1 MDFRNITIE
10 NISLKKKTKNSY
22 NILYNNT
29 NLEFYTIL
37 LFCPFGLEEKYN
49 DFFINFKIETIDTH
63 KNTIDTHKNTI
74 DTHKNTI
81 DNDFYDFLIKLELN
95 IKTLVNNL
103 EKSDYIINS
112 QINKKTN
119 MLYTK
124 LLKKNNKVFCKYTNK
139 DNENLNIYKI
149 EKKKYYFC
157 RLICDS
163 LWITNNTIYFK
174 YKIKELIL
182 NN

>member
-1 MDFRNITIE
+1 MDFRDITID
-10 NISLKKKTKNSY
+10 NIDLRKKTKNSY
-22 NILYNNT
+22 DILYNNT
-29 NLEFYTIL
+29 TLEFYTIL

-49 DFFINFKIETIDTH
+49 NYFINFQIENIDT
-63 KNTIDTHKNTI
+63 NKNTI

-103 EKSDYIINS
+103 EKSDYNINS
-112 QINKKTN
+112 QINKKSN

-124 LLKKNNKVFCKYTNK
+124 LIQKNKKILCKFTNNK
-139 DNENLNIYKI
+139 NENLNIYKL

-157 RLICDS
+157 KLNCDS

-174 YKIKELIL
+174 YKIKEIKL

>member
-1 MDFRNITIE
+1 MDFRDITID
-10 NISLKKKTKNSY
+10 NIYLRKKTKNSY
-22 NILYNNT
+22 DILYNNT
-29 NLEFYTIL
+29 TLEFYTIL

-49 DFFINFKIETIDTH
+49 NYFINFQIENIYT
-63 KNTIDTHKNTI
+63 NKNTI

-103 EKSDYIINS
+103 EKSDYNINS
-112 QINKKTN
+112 QINKKSN

-124 LLKKNNKVFCKYTNK
+124 LIHKNKKILCKFTNNE
-139 DNENLNIYKI
+139 NENLNIYKL

-157 RLICDS
+157 KLNCDS

-174 YKIKELIL
+174 YKIKEIKL